1 MTAARPIAKDIIL
14 KLLKK
19 MQQGRYGI
27 KVDTSPMAPT
37 IRMMRRLEALELD
50 KQLIEGGRQ
59 GISRKK
65 LIEISDVQDKEEII
79 AEEVP
84 VQGAA

>member
-1 MTAARPIAKDIIL
+1 
-14 KLLKK
+14 

-27 KVDTSPMAPT
+27 KVDISPMAPT
-37 IRMMRRLEALELD
+37 TRMMRRLEALELD
-50 KQLIEGGRQ
+50 KQLIEGGRP